1 MITTGYKRFPILN
14 IFSHFFFP
22 PGYLKEMQFRLLSL
36 LALVAA
42 AVAQQGSG
50 DNAFKIPPGGIA
62 FTAGQPATISWTPS
76 TGGTVTL
83 RLREG
88 AASALNPGTIIK
100 CKLSSFPVFLF
111 QIPWTVGHESCAC
124 SVYIGVYYLSP
135 LVFLG
140 ANGRYSS
147 RQSKAKNQ

>member
-1 MITTGYKRFPILN
+1 
-14 IFSHFFFP
+14 
-22 PGYLKEMQFRLLSL
+22 MQFRLLSL

-111 QIPWTVGHESCAC
+111 QSLGQLVMKVAPVLSTLGFTTFPLWFSLAQTVGIH
-124 SVYIGVYYLSP
+124 P
-135 LVFLG
+135 D
-140 ANGRYSS
+140 
-147 RQSKAKNQ
+147 KAKNQ

>member
-1 MITTGYKRFPILN
+1 MITHSLITTGYKDSPFLIF
-14 IFSHFFFP
+14 FSHFFSP
-22 PGYLKEMQFRLLSL
+22 RGYLKEMQFRLLSL

-100 CKLSSFPVFLF
+100 CKLSSFPSLPFP
-111 QIPWTVGHESCAC
+111 IPWTVWS
-124 SVYIGVYYLSP
+124 
-135 LVFLG
+135 
-140 ANGRYSS
+140 
-147 RQSKAKNQ
+147 